1 MSKSQEGSD
10 LFGGNANVWF
20 AAGMAIILVALA
32 IGVFFGPALGGNGLA
47 LVGAGIAV
55 FVSGI
60 GSIIGTGITGEKA
73 AAITS
78 EDPEK
83 FGRLL
88 LLQALPGT
96 QGIYGFLVGFLAIFK
111 MGGFSGVLT
120 LDIAQGWQFIFACL
134 PVAISC
140 LLSGIWQAKVSLAGM
155 DIVVKHPEESGKA
168 LIMPAMVETYAVL
181 GLLASVLL
189 IMFAIKV

>member
-1 MSKSQEGSD
+1 M
-10 LFGGNANVWF
+10 FGGS
-20 AAGMAIILVALA
+20 AGNWIVTGFIILFAVFGAAL
-32 IGVFFGPALGGNGLA
+32 FFASSFGGNGLA
-47 LVGAGIAV
+47 LLGAGVAV
-55 FVSGI
+55 LVSGI
-60 GSIIGTGITGEKA
+60 GSIIGVGIAGEKA
-73 AAITS
+73 AGITA

-120 LDIAQGWQFIFACL
+120 LSVEQGWQFFFASL
-134 PVAISC
+134 PVAVSC
-140 LLSGIWQAKVSLAGM
+140 LLSGLYQSRVSIAGM
-155 DIVVKHPEESGKA
+155 DIVAKHPEESGKA

-189 IMFAIKV
+189 IMFAVKV

>member
-1 MSKSQEGSD
+1 M
-10 LFGGNANVWF
+10 FGGSGGNWIAVGVLLLVF
-20 AAGMAIILVALA
+20 VGIVGIVAGPV
-32 IGVFFGPALGGNGLA
+32 LGGNGLA
-47 LVGAGIAV
+47 LMGAGIAV

-60 GSIIGTGITGEKA
+60 GSIVGVGIAGEKA
-73 AAITS
+73 AGITA

-96 QGIYGFLVGFLAIFK
+96 QGIYGFLVGFLALFK

-120 LDIAQGWQFIFACL
+120 LSVQQGWQFIFACM
-134 PVAISC
+134 PVAVACCISG
-140 LLSGIWQAKVSLAGM
+140 LYQARCSIAGM
-155 DIVVKHPEESGKA
+155 DIVAKHPEESGKA
-168 LIMPAMVETYAVL
+168 LIIPAMVETYAVL

-189 IMFAIKV
+189 IMFAVKV

>member
-1 MSKSQEGSD
+1 M
-10 LFGGNANVWF
+10 FGGTAGNWIVSGLIIVL
-20 AAGMAIILVALA
+20 AAIGV
-32 IGVFFGPALGGNGLA
+32 GVFFGPALGGNGLA
-47 LVGAGIAV
+47 LLGAGIAV
-55 FVSGI
+55 FISGI
-60 GSIIGTGITGEKA
+60 GSIVGVGIAGEKA
-73 AAITS
+73 AGITA

-111 MGGFSGVLT
+111 MGGFSGVLDLSIT
-120 LDIAQGWQFIFACL
+120 QGWQFFFACL
-134 PVAISC
+134 PVAVSC
-140 LLSGIWQAKVSLAGM
+140 LLSGLYQARVSIAGM

-168 LIMPAMVETYAVL
+168 LILPAMVETYAVL

-189 IMFAIKV
+189 IMFAVKV